1 MKIIFLDIDGVLN
14 SVMYD
19 AHRQE
24 ERADNRIDMTR
35 VKLLADI
42 VNATGA
48 KIVLSSTWRE
58 DWNKFPELCGVDGE
72 YINECLA
79 KYGLSIMD
87 KTPCLNYSDERQV
100 EILNW
105 LAHHT
110 DEVESFVVLDDIN
123 CGWSVLIRNTV
134 ITNPYGYGLEE
145 SHVQKAIDILKDK
158 LAKTP
163 HIPSIIPCA

>member
-1 MKIIFLDIDGVLN
+1 MKVIFLDIDGVLN

-19 AHRQE
+19 TQRVE
-24 ERADNRIDMTR
+24 ERGDNRIDMTR

-58 DWNKFPELCGVDGE
+58 DWEKSSELCGNDGK

-79 KYGLSIMD
+79 KYGLSIID
-87 KTPCLNYSDERQV
+87 KTPCLNYSDERQF
-100 EILNW
+100 EILAW
-105 LAHHT
+105 LADHT
-110 DEVESFVVLDDIN
+110 GEVESFVILDDID
-123 CGWSVLIRNTV
+123 CSWGVLSNNVV

-145 SHVQKAIDILKDK
+145 AHVKKALDILKVRVVFQ
-158 LAKTP
+158 
-163 HIPSIIPCA
+163 